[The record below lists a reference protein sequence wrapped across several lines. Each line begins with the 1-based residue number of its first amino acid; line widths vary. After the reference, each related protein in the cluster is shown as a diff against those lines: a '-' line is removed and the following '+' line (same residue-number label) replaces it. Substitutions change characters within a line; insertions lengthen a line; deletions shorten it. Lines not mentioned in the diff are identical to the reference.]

1 MKWKARR
8 KAGFFSRPWM
18 AVMPKMQE
26 HFSAR
31 HLLGYL
37 DMIPKV
43 SAPRTTADDRTAR
56 AR

>member
-1 MKWKARR
+1 
-8 KAGFFSRPWM
+8 M